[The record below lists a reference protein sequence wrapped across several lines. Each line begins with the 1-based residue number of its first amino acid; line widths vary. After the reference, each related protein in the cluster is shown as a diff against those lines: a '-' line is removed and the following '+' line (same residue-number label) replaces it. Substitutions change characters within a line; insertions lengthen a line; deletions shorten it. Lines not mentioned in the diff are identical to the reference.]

1 MPTRAP
7 KKPSRPAGPLAGA
20 SVIVTRPGG
29 TAASLRRRI
38 QALGGCAVSLPGIS
52 LRAAQ
57 DGAHARKQLRVA
69 QSADIVIFTSPAA
82 VRFAFALLP
91 RLRLARTTQVCVPGS
106 GSALALQRRGVKN
119 VLYPPARRDSEGLL
133 ALPALARVRKRR
145 VMVVGAP
152 GGRDLLPRELR
163 ARGARIEFI
172 NVYERARP
180 RLDRRHLRALEAAP
194 TPLISLF
201 SSADALTNLH
211 AVLSPP
217 LFAHLAANDCVVSS
231 ARIAEV
237 AHTLG
242 FARVHAAASAE
253 PAALLER
260 ACIVMA
266 LHRL

>member
-1 MPTRAP
+1 M
-7 KKPSRPAGPLAGA
+7 
-20 SVIVTRPGG
+20 
-29 TAASLRRRI
+29 AASLRRRVRM
-38 QALGGCAVSLPGIS
+38 LGGNAVSLPGIG

-57 DGAHARKQLRVA
+57 DGAQVRKQLHGA
-69 QSADIVIFTSPAA
+69 HNADIVIFTSPAA

-91 RLRLARTTQVCVPGS
+91 RLRLGRTTQVCAPGR

-119 VLYPPARRDSEGLL
+119 VIHPPVRRDSEGLL
-133 ALPALARVRKRR
+133 ALPLFARLRGRR
-145 VMVVGAP
+145 VVLVGAP
-152 GGRDLLPRELR
+152 GGRELLPRELR
-163 ARGARIEFI
+163 ARGARIEFV
-172 NVYERARP
+172 NAYERTRP

-211 AVLSPP
+211 AALSPP

-231 ARIAEV
+231 ERIAEI

-242 FARVHAAASAE
+242 CARVHVAASAE

>member
-1 MPTRAP
+1 MVHPLAP
-7 KKPSRPAGPLAGA
+7 PSAPRGPLAG
-20 SVIVTRPGG
+20 IGILVTRPARQAAGLVSQLAALGATPIVFPAIVILPPSDPAPLAKAHADLDRYDAAIFVSSNAAEYGVPSPSRWPASVTAYATGPG
-29 TAASLRRRI
+29 TAAALMAAGLADARI
-38 QALGGCAVSLPGIS
+38 PQ
-52 LRAAQ
+52 
-57 DGAHARKQLRVA
+57 
-69 QSADIVIFTSPAA
+69 
-82 VRFAFALLP
+82 
-91 RLRLARTTQVCVPGS
+91 TTF
-106 GSALALQRRGVKN
+106 
-119 VLYPPARRDSEGLL
+119 DSEGLL